1 MKPETGPGREAV
13 AFGMDKINGNRAT
26 MDNLSDL
33 LSGVLRTPLVD
44 QTGLTEKYT
53 FELKVPQ
60 STSPSGQYDAGA
72 IISSL
77 RDIGPTVVS
86 TTVTQ
91 QYLAA
96 DTAEYVPSAN

>member
-1 MKPETGPGREAV
+1 LKPETGPGREAV

-60 STSPSGQYDAGA
+60 STSPDISPVKKSTDSSAGKA
-72 IISSL
+72 KKRFSENAFFRCPL
-77 RDIGPTVVS
+77 F
-86 TTVTQ
+86 
-91 QYLAA
+91 
-96 DTAEYVPSAN
+96 